1 MNRKVYVK
9 ERLLIDIL
17 KAVLILLFSG
27 GIYYV
32 WITLYNPYIPVP
44 LYRYGNYLIA
54 AVFGAVYFFLAQTY
68 GGFMIGTSTVSDIIY
83 SHGICITLTLLLTY
97 VIFSLMSVSLVNA
110 VPFIVIFLV
119 YFAFAVIWV
128 IVTDRAY
135 FRIHPPRRTIVV
147 YDRVDSYLS
156 LRGIKSM
163 DRRFNVIETLRSRNT
178 DLETVYKKLSDA
190 DAVFLCGLPAY
201 YRNQIVKFCIKNN
214 KVIYIKPKISDTII
228 RGGKTVQLLNVPVYR
243 CTRSNPK
250 LSFAV
255 IKRIFDIV
263 VSLLAMIVLSPLMAG
278 IAIAIKAND
287 SGPVLYKQTRLTTNG
302 KEFKV
307 WKFRSMRVDAEK
319 DGVARLAAEDDDRI
333 TKVGKFLRKFRLDEL
348 PQLFNILGGSMSFV
362 GPRPERPEIAAEYEK
377 EMPEFALRLQVK
389 AGLTGYAQVYGK
401 YNTPPYDKVQMDL
414 IYVATQS
421 IIVDLK
427 LILMTIKI
435 MFIKESTE
443 GIDVGSLTAQQESDE
458 SMLDDDE
465 LR

>member
-9 ERLLIDIL
+9 ERLLIDLL
-17 KAVLILLFSG
+17 KAIIVVLFSG

-54 AVFGAVYFFLAQTY
+54 VVFGAVYFFLAQTY

-97 VIFSLMSVSLVNA
+97 VIFSLMSVSLVNIM
-110 VPFIVIFLV
+110 PFLVIFLV

-128 IVTDRAY
+128 IITDLVY
-135 FRIHPPRRTIVV
+135 FKIHPPRKTIVV

-178 DLETVYKKLSDA
+178 DLETVYKKLSNA

-201 YRNQIVKFCIKNN
+201 YRNQIVKFCIKHN

-250 LSFAV
+250 LFFTAIKRTFDILLSLVSIVLFSLPMAV
-255 IKRIFDIV
+255 IA
-263 VSLLAMIVLSPLMAG
+263 L
-278 IAIAIKAND
+278 AIKAED

-302 KEFKV
+302 KEFKLY
-307 WKFRSMRVDAEK
+307 KFRSMIVDAEK
-319 DGVARLAAEDDDRI
+319 DGVARLASEDDDRI
-333 TKVGKFLRKFRLDEL
+333 TRIGRIIRKLRLDEL
-348 PQLFNILGGSMSFV
+348 PQIFNILGGSMSFV

-377 EMPEFALRLQVK
+377 VMPEFALRLQVK

-421 IIVDLK
+421 VLVDLK
-427 LILMTIKI
+427 LILMTVKI
-435 MFIKESTE
+435 MFMKDSTE
-443 GIDVGSLTAQQESDE
+443 GIEIGNITAQQDSDE

-465 LR
+465 LK

>member
-1 MNRKVYVK
+1 MDRKVYIK

-17 KAVLILLFSG
+17 KAVLVVLFSG

-32 WITLYNPYIPVP
+32 WISFYNPYIPVP

-54 AVFGAVYFFLAQTY
+54 VVFGAVYFFLAQTY

-83 SHGICITLTLLLTY
+83 SHGICIALTLVLTY

-110 VPFIVIFLV
+110 VPFLIIFAV
-119 YFAFAVIWV
+119 YFAFAVMWV
-128 IVTDRAY
+128 IITDRAY
-135 FRIHPPRRTIVV
+135 FKIHPPRKTIVV

-163 DRRFNVIETLRSRNT
+163 DRRFNVVETLRLRNT
-178 DLETVYKKLSDA
+178 DLDALYDKLKKA

-201 YRNQIVKFCIKNN
+201 YRNQIVKFCVKNN
-214 KVIYIKPKISDTII
+214 KVAYIKPKISDTII
-228 RGGKTVQLLNVPVYR
+228 RGGKTIQLLNVPVYR

-250 LSFAV
+250 LIYV
-255 IKRIFDIV
+255 VGKRVFDIIIA
-263 VSLLAMIVLSPLMAG
+263 LAAMVILSPLMII
-278 IAIAIKAND
+278 IAIAIKAED
-287 SGPVLYKQTRLTTNG
+287 KGPVLYKQKRLTLNG

-307 WKFRSMRVDAEK
+307 WKFRSMSVDAEK
-319 DGVARLAAEDDDRI
+319 NGVARLASKDDDRI
-333 TKVGKFLRKFRLDEL
+333 TSVGRVIRKLRLDEL
-348 PQLFNILGGSMSFV
+348 PQIFNILGGSMSIV
-362 GPRPERPEIAAEYEK
+362 GPRPERPEIAEQYEK

-421 IIVDLK
+421 FMVDLK
-427 LILMTIKI
+427 LILMTVKI
-435 MFIKESTE
+435 LFMEDSTE
-443 GIDVGSLTAQQESDE
+443 GVDALSLTASQDNDE
-458 SMLDDDE
+458 SLLDEDE
-465 LR
+465 LG